1 MADKLNPDILEVLSK
16 KLGKKSQNIR
26 PRLSEIIRDNSGLT
40 LNAAAQIYARKNGVS
55 VLQKLD
61 KEDRQAL
68 ATVQAITQ
76 VSVSNVSKVDRRT
89 MNINNSPIHNLSFG
103 DRNTV
108 SQTVVTLDDELAKL
122 VEQIEGS
129 SKLTDDEKNDYK
141 SDIQTI
147 ASQVGKSKPNR
158 SIVSTAWEGVKG
170 LAAIDGFAQAIARVV
185 PLIQPFLG

>member
-1 MADKLNPDILEVLSK
+1 MADKLNPDILEALSK
-16 KLGKKSQNIR
+16 KLGKKPQNIR

-61 KEDRQAL
+61 KEDKQAL

-76 VSVSNVSKVDRRT
+76 VSVSNVSRVDRRT

-122 VEQIEGS
+122 VELIEGN